1 MKDDTQYKIK
11 DLYGKFDEMKTSF
24 NARLDKMEINQE
36 KSMKSIESKLDV
48 FIATQAKRESDQ
60 DEDIQDLKTKA
71 AVADTK
77 HGMIAGGLTA
87 FSTVAALITYY
98 LTSK

>member
-11 DLYGKFDEMKTSF
+11 DLYGKFEDLKSSMNVGF
-24 NARLDKMEINQE
+24 DRIE
-36 KSMKSIESKLDV
+36 KKLDA
-48 FIATQAKRESDQ
+48 FINAQAQRESDQ

-77 HGMIAGGLTA
+77 QGMVAGGLTA
-87 FSTVAALITYY
+87 FITLASLLTYY
-98 LTSK
+98 LTNLASK

>member
-11 DLYGKFDEMKTSF
+11 DLYGKFEDLKSNMNVGF
-24 NARLDKMEINQE
+24 DRIE
-36 KSMKSIESKLDV
+36 KKLDA
-48 FIATQAKRESDQ
+48 FIDAQAKRESDQ

-77 HGMIAGGLTA
+77 QGMIAGGLTV